1 LNTFRLINK
10 IEKSIINNSLLKFSS
25 EVLSYFKKKD
35 YRFYIFINDE
45 QTKNKFPLIY
55 LVPYEISNFLEEKLK
70 NENINAAG
78 IYFGFIKKGIFHLS
92 LEGAEFFLNKNIIP
106 NQFILIVTNKGE
118 KAILYGNPIIK
129 KMVFNIPSDLQ
140 KKAIL
145 LVLNESRKLIA
156 LARSEIDYSNYNL
169 LNQEDLVAKN
179 LIDKGYY
186 LRKKQ

>member
-1 LNTFRLINK
+1 MNTFRLINK

-70 NENINAAG
+70 NENINTAG

-156 LARSEIDYSNYNL
+156 LARSEINYSNYNL